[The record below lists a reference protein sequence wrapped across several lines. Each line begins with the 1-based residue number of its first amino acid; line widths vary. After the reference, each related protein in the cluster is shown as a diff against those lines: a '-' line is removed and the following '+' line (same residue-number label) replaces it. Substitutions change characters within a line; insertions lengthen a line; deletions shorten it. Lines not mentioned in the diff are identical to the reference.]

1 VERCGWPSD
10 SGTVFPD
17 SLERMSA
24 FQEIVRPLR
33 NLRAEAGMTPQSMAN
48 RAVVQSG
55 AGLVASVVE
64 ETAQAMQDLSRIR
77 EISLLPPAA
86 ENPAGVLSTQID
98 GGEVSLVVGDLIDID
113 SEIERLSAEIAPL
126 AKNLDASRGK
136 LANSDFLN
144 RAPAEVVEKERSRL
158 AEGEA
163 RLRRIHEN
171 IESLR
176 RH

>member
-1 VERCGWPSD
+1 
-10 SGTVFPD
+10 
-17 SLERMSA
+17 M
-24 FQEIVRPLR
+24 
-33 NLRAEAGMTPQSMAN
+33 
-48 RAVVQSG
+48 
-55 AGLVASVVE
+55 
-64 ETAQAMQDLSRIR
+64 
-77 EISLLPPAA
+77 
-86 ENPAGVLSTQID
+86 
-98 GGEVSLVVGDLIDID
+98 GDLIDID